1 MSTSLQR
8 QKKMGFKIRMK
19 KVMIHEIVVE
29 ADSFKHALGMCS
41 RYCSRL
47 DSFPLAGI
55 RFEIESITRIEQD
68 ERNSKEKRRTGCGGK
83 QKK

>member
-1 MSTSLQR
+1 
-8 QKKMGFKIRMK
+8 MGFKIRMK

-55 RFEIESITRIEQD
+55 RFEIESITRIEHD
-68 ERNSKEKRRTGCGGK
+68 ERGSKEKRRTGSEGK
-83 QKK
+83 RKK